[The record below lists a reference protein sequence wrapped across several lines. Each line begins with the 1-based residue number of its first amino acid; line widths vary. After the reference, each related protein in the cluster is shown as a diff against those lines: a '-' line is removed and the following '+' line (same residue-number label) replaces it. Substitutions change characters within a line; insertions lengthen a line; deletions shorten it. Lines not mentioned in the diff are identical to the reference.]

1 MTSNQPATATATA
14 AATATDG
21 GGAKTHGGT
30 LGLGQGT
37 ALYIGSVLGTGILVL
52 PGLAAAAA
60 GPASILAVA
69 AVLVLSIPL
78 AGTFAALAARYP
90 DAGGVASFVRRAL
103 GGTAAR
109 MTGYWFYFG
118 VCVGAPVL
126 AILGGE
132 YVVAVLG
139 VDRSAV
145 PIIGFAVFVP
155 PFIAN
160 WFGVRVAGWVQF
172 VLTGLLLAVVVGV
185 VAVTFPA
192 VETSNF
198 QPFLPNGWTGVG
210 LAISLFVWAFAGWE
224 VGTHIAGEFK
234 NPRRTI
240 PLATGIAIV
249 VVGAGYL
256 ALQFVTVAVLGD
268 RAGDGQAPLV
278 DLVETT
284 MPGVGPVLI
293 AIVAAIVTFGV
304 MNAYLPAFGKLGAAL
319 GRDGDLP
326 RFFAKGAADGEI
338 PRRALALTGVLIT
351 VYFGLMLLN
360 DLDLT
365 GFILIHTSNMVA
377 IYALGMLAAT
387 LLLRRWSLGWWLAV
401 VATIMTAGLLVLAWA
416 NLVVPL
422 VLAVAAVIVSLVRRV
437 RRGGSGRAD
446 ASSDAS
452 SIAAP
457 SERATAGNLDTRRAS
472 RGATRSPD
480 AAASRGATRSPGAAA
495 SRGATRSP
503 GARGAA
509 RSPDVTVLA
518 GATSATPAAASA
530 TPEETE

>member
-1 MTSNQPATATATA
+1 MSRLPSTDVGRMRHSERMTTNTAPGA
-14 AATATDG
+14 AAVTDPSMA
-21 GGAKTHGGT
+21 GAPVESSTPIEHRGS

-139 VDRSAV
+139 VDRAAV

-192 VETSNF
+192 VEASNF
-198 QPFLPNGWTGVG
+198 EPFLPNGWAGVG

-224 VGTHIAGEFK
+224 VGTHVSGEFR

-284 MPGVGPVLI
+284 APGVGPVLV

-338 PRRALALTGVLIT
+338 PRRALALTGVLIV

-360 DLDLT
+360 NLDLT

-377 IYALGMLAAT
+377 IYAAGMLAAT
-387 LLLRRWSLGWWLAV
+387 LLLKRWSFGWWLAV
-401 VATIMTAGLLVLAWA
+401 VATIMTVGLLVLAWA
-416 NLVVPL
+416 NLIVPL
-422 VLAVAAVIVSLVRRV
+422 VLAAAAVLVTVVRRLRAR
-437 RRGGSGRAD
+437 RRGAVASGT
-446 ASSDAS
+446 ASAGPDSRD
-452 SIAAP
+452 P
-457 SERATAGNLDTRRAS
+457 QQLRATR
-472 RGATRSPD
+472 
-480 AAASRGATRSPGAAA
+480 
-495 SRGATRSP
+495 
-503 GARGAA
+503 
-509 RSPDVTVLA
+509 
-518 GATSATPAAASA
+518 
-530 TPEETE
+530 

>member
-1 MTSNQPATATATA
+1 VSSNTA
-14 AATATDG
+14 AAAAPAAPVGDPDALVTA
-21 GGAKTHGGT
+21 GAAGEHRGS
-30 LGLGQGT
+30 LGLVQGT
-37 ALYIGSVLGTGILVL
+37 ALYIASVLGTGILVL

-60 GPASILAVA
+60 GPASIVAVA

-90 DAGGVASFVRRAL
+90 DAGGVASYVRRAL

-109 MTGYWFYFG
+109 MAGYWFFFG
-118 VCVGAPVL
+118 VCVGAPVV

-192 VETSNF
+192 VEASNF
-198 QPFLPNGWTGVG
+198 EPFLPNGWAGVG
-210 LAISLFVWAFAGWE
+210 VAVSLFVWAFAGWE
-224 VGTHIAGEFK
+224 VGTHIAGEFR

-240 PLATGIAIV
+240 PIATAIAVV
-249 VVGAGYL
+249 VVGVGYL
-256 ALQFVTVAVLGD
+256 ALQFVTVAVLGE
-268 RAGDGQAPLV
+268 RAGQGQVPLL

-284 MPGVGPVLI
+284 APGVGSVLV
-293 AIVAAIVTFGV
+293 AIVAAIVTVGV
-304 MNAYLPAFGKLGAAL
+304 VNAYLPAFGKLGAAL

-326 RFFAKGAADGEI
+326 RFFAKGAADGEV
-338 PRRALALTGVLIT
+338 PRRALALTGALIV
-351 VYFGLMLLN
+351 VYFALMLLN

-377 IYALGMLAAT
+377 IYAAGMLAAT
-387 LLLRRWSLGWWLAV
+387 LLLQRWSVGWWLAV
-401 VATIMTAGLLVLAWA
+401 VATVLTAGLLVLAWQ
-416 NLVVPL
+416 NLIVPI
-422 VLAVAAVIVSLVRRV
+422 VLAAASVAVTLVRRARLRSNA
-437 RRGGSGRAD
+437 RR
-446 ASSDAS
+446 
-452 SIAAP
+452 AAP
-457 SERATAGNLDTRRAS
+457 
-472 RGATRSPD
+472 
-480 AAASRGATRSPGAAA
+480 
-495 SRGATRSP
+495 
-503 GARGAA
+503 
-509 RSPDVTVLA
+509 
-518 GATSATPAAASA
+518 TPI
-530 TPEETE
+530 PEEPR

>member
-1 MTSNQPATATATA
+1 MAENERVTSNQPATRA
-14 AATATDG
+14 APQR
-21 GGAKTHGGT
+21 HGGT

-52 PGLAAAAA
+52 PGLAASAA
-60 GPASILAVA
+60 GPASIIAVA

-139 VDRSAV
+139 VDRAAV
-145 PIIGFAVFVP
+145 PVIGFAVFVP

-172 VLTGLLLAVVVGV
+172 ALTGLLLTVVVGV

-192 VETSNF
+192 VDASNF
-198 QPFLPNGWTGVG
+198 EPFLPNGWAGVG

-256 ALQFVTVAVLGD
+256 ALQAVTVAVLGD

-284 MPGVGPVLI
+284 LPGVGPVFV
-293 AIVAAIVTFGV
+293 AIIAAIVTFGV

-326 RFFAKGAADGEI
+326 KFFAKGAADGEI
-338 PRRALALTGVLIT
+338 PRRSLALTGVLIV

-360 DLDLT
+360 NLDLT

-377 IYALGMLAAT
+377 IYALGMVAAT
-387 LLLRRWSLGWWLAV
+387 LLLERWSLDWWLAV
-401 VATIMTAGLLVLAWA
+401 VATIMTAGLLVLAGA

-422 VLAVAAVIVSLVRRV
+422 VLAVAAVLVTVVRRW
-437 RRGGSGRAD
+437 RRGPAD
-446 ASSDAS
+446 VA
-452 SIAAP
+452 AAP
-457 SERATAGNLDTRRAS
+457 VDLEREPEPALVATN
-472 RGATRSPD
+472 
-480 AAASRGATRSPGAAA
+480 
-495 SRGATRSP
+495 
-503 GARGAA
+503 
-509 RSPDVTVLA
+509 
-518 GATSATPAAASA
+518 ATSRQD
-530 TPEETE
+530 TE

>member
-1 MTSNQPATATATA
+1 MTSNNTDA
-14 AATATDG
+14 AEG
-21 GGAKTHGGT
+21 RQHHGGS
-30 LGLGQGT
+30 LGLVQGT
-37 ALYIGSVLGTGILVL
+37 ALYIASVLGTGILVL

-60 GPASILAVA
+60 GPASIVAVA

-109 MTGYWFYFG
+109 MTGYWFFFG

-126 AILGGE
+126 AVLGGE

-172 VLTGLLLAVVVGV
+172 VLTGLLLTVVVGV
-185 VAVTFPA
+185 VAITFPA
-192 VETSNF
+192 VDASNF
-198 QPFLPNGWTGVG
+198 EPFLPNGWAGVG
-210 LAISLFVWAFAGWE
+210 VAISLFVWAFAGWE
-224 VGTHIAGEFK
+224 VGTHIAGEFR

-240 PLATGIAIV
+240 PIATAIAVV

-268 RAGDGQAPLV
+268 RAGEGQVPLL

-284 MPGVGPVLI
+284 APGVGPVII
-293 AIVAAIVTFGV
+293 AAVAAIVTFGV

-326 RFFAKGAADGEI
+326 RFFAKGAADGEV
-338 PRRALALTGVLIT
+338 PRRALALTGVLI
-351 VYFGLMLLN
+351 VIYFGLMLLN
-360 DLDLT
+360 DLDLS

-377 IYALGMLAAT
+377 IYAAGMLAAT
-387 LLLRRWSLGWWLAV
+387 LLLERWSFGWWLAV

-422 VLAVAAVIVSLVRRV
+422 VLAVAAVTVTIVRRV
-437 RRGGSGRAD
+437 RSRRRGAD
-446 ASSDAS
+446 AVVAPGSPAAPEPAPALAPVSATSLDAS
-452 SIAAP
+452 ADLVGAHTAP
-457 SERATAGNLDTRRAS
+457 ARAPL
-472 RGATRSPD
+472 
-480 AAASRGATRSPGAAA
+480 
-495 SRGATRSP
+495 
-503 GARGAA
+503 AA
-509 RSPDVTVLA
+509 RRSTP
-518 GATSATPAAASA
+518 TSAA
-530 TPEETE
+530 TKPEDTE

>member
-1 MTSNQPATATATA
+1 MATTAG
-14 AATATDG
+14 DI
-21 GGAKTHGGT
+21 HRGT

-37 ALYIGSVLGTGILVL
+37 ALYIASVLGTGILVL
-52 PGLAAAAA
+52 PGIAAAAA

-78 AGTFAALAARYP
+78 AGTFAALASRYP
-90 DAGGVASFVRRAL
+90 DAGGVASYVRRAL

-109 MTGYWFYFG
+109 MAGYWFYFG

-126 AILGGE
+126 AVLGGE

-139 VDRSAV
+139 VDRAAV

-155 PFIAN
+155 PLIAN

-172 VLTGLLLAVVVGV
+172 VLTGLLITVVVTV

-192 VETSNF
+192 ADASNF
-198 QPFLPNGWTGVG
+198 EPFLPNGWGGVG
-210 LAISLFVWAFAGWE
+210 VAISLFVWAFAGWE
-224 VGTHIAGEFK
+224 VGTHIAGEFR

-240 PLATGIAIV
+240 PLATAIAVV
-249 VVGAGYL
+249 VVGVGYL

-268 RAGDGQAPLV
+268 RAGEGQVPLL

-284 MPGVGPVLI
+284 APGVGPVFV
-293 AIVAAIVTFGV
+293 AIIAAIVTLGV

-326 RFFAKGAADGEI
+326 RFFAKGAADGEV
-338 PRRALALTGVLIT
+338 PRRALALTGVLVI

-377 IYALGMLAAT
+377 IYAVGMLAAT
-387 LLLRRWSLGWWLAV
+387 LLLRRWSFGWWLAV
-401 VATIMTAGLLVLAWA
+401 VATVLTAGLLVLAWA
-416 NLVVPL
+416 NLIVPL
-422 VLAVAAVIVSLVRRV
+422 VLAAAAVAVTVVRRIRS
-437 RRGGSGRAD
+437 RRPARA
-446 ASSDAS
+446 
-452 SIAAP
+452 
-457 SERATAGNLDTRRAS
+457 
-472 RGATRSPD
+472 
-480 AAASRGATRSPGAAA
+480 
-495 SRGATRSP
+495 
-503 GARGAA
+503 
-509 RSPDVTVLA
+509 A
-518 GATSATPAAASA
+518 GA
-530 TPEETE
+530 PE

>member
-1 MTSNQPATATATA
+1 MSQNERVTSNQASA
-14 AATATDG
+14 AVG
-21 GGAKTHGGT
+21 SPPHRGGT

-37 ALYIGSVLGTGILVL
+37 ALYVASVLGTGILVL

-60 GPASILAVA
+60 GPASVVAVV

-103 GGTAAR
+103 GPTAAR
-109 MTGYWFYFG
+109 MTGYWFFFG
-118 VCVGAPVL
+118 VCVGAPVV

-172 VLTGLLLAVVVGV
+172 VLTGLLLAVVIGV
-185 VAVTFPA
+185 VAATFPA
-192 VETSNF
+192 AEASNF
-198 QPFLPNGWTGVG
+198 EPFLPNGWGGVG
-210 LAISLFVWAFAGWE
+210 TAISLFVWAFAGWE

-234 NPRRTI
+234 DPRRTI
-240 PLATGIAIV
+240 PLATAIAIV

-256 ALQFVTVAVLGD
+256 TLQLVTVGVLGE
-268 RAGDGQAPLV
+268 RAGEGQVPLL

-284 MPGVGPVLI
+284 APGIGSVLV
-293 AIVAAIVTFGV
+293 AIVAAIVCVGV
-304 MNAYLPAFGKLGAAL
+304 VNAYLPAFGKLGAAL

-326 RFFAKGAADGEI
+326 KFFAKGAADGEI
-338 PRRALALTGVLIT
+338 PRRALALTGVLII
-351 VYFGLMLLN
+351 VYFSLTLLN
-360 DLDLT
+360 RLDLT
-365 GFILIHTSNMVA
+365 AFILIHTSNMVA
-377 IYALGMLAAT
+377 IYTAGMLAAT
-387 LLLRRWSLGWWLAV
+387 LLLRRWSFGWWLAV

-422 VLAVAAVIVSLVRRV
+422 VLAVAAVIVTVVRRL
-437 RRGGSGRAD
+437 RRGAVARGGEVAATAAPAPQDAASSGAMRAD
-446 ASSDAS
+446 AATRRRSTPAHRVPGEAS
-452 SIAAP
+452 SSAQRAP
-457 SERATAGNLDTRRAS
+457 AHH
-472 RGATRSPD
+472 
-480 AAASRGATRSPGAAA
+480 
-495 SRGATRSP
+495 
-503 GARGAA
+503 
-509 RSPDVTVLA
+509 
-518 GATSATPAAASA
+518 TPAHHAPAP
-530 TPEETE
+530 TLTTERETE